1 MMKKLITKSCLVFAL
16 TFFGLNTAM
25 AAGDHAGH
33 NHGDLMG
40 GVEYKNI
47 PVPQSIAPHK
57 KQVIEVFGYTC
68 PHCYNLEPSLHKW
81 LDKKADDVHF
91 ERMPVV
97 FNHPNW
103 IFMARVFYTAKE
115 LGVLDKSHNAFFD
128 ALHRDKKELFTPE
141 KIAQFF
147 TQFGVKEDDFLS
159 MFKGFKVDQLVRRAA
174 KLTRDYGIEGVPSIV
189 VNGKYLT
196 DVPMAGSR
204 DKMWQ
209 IVDDLSNK

>member
-1 MMKKLITKSCLVFAL
+1 MQRRGFLIGLTAL
-16 TFFGLNTAM
+16 MFSASAISADTDQNGL
-25 AAGDHAGH
+25 G
-33 NHGDLMG
+33 LME
-40 GVEYKNI
+40 GVEYKRI
-47 PVPQSIAPHK
+47 PQMQSIKPHQK
-57 KQVIEVFGYTC
+57 MVVEVFGYTC

-81 LDKKADDVHF
+81 LKNKPEDVHF
-91 ERMPVV
+91 ERMPAV

-103 IFMARVFYTAKE
+103 IFMARVFYTAKQ
-115 LGVLDKSHNAFFD
+115 LGVLDQAHNEFFH

-147 TQFGVKEDDFLS
+147 TQFGVKEQDFINT
-159 MFKGFKVDQLVRRAA
+159 FKGFKVSNDIKRAA
-174 KLTRDYGIEGVPSIV
+174 KLTQAYGVEGVPAII

-209 IVDDLSNK
+209 VVDTLTEK